1 MHIKDDEEAAA
12 AKKNSLRSSLITG
25 AIKSQCSTVT
35 PTTTGATTTTKG
47 TTTTGT
53 TGATTMREQ
62 PQQWNTSFSNLFKG
76 SCGQL
81 VNLKQISTWLPLCVI
96 IASGHGQQ
104 Q

>member
-1 MHIKDDEEAAA
+1 MHIKDDEAAA

-35 PTTTGATTTTKG
+35 PTTTGATTTT
-47 TTTTGT
+47 TGT
-53 TGATTMREQ
+53 TGATTEREQ